1 MTLWWSTLCV
11 AAPLLAAVVVF
22 LRPKWATGI
31 ALVAVSLVLVGALGL
46 ASILH
51 ASGPQLIAI
60 GGWSAPLGIAWRIDG
75 LTVTML
81 LMAGVVGWPVTVYA
95 HGYFAGASAAAG
107 RFFWPLWMLLLTALC
122 ALFLSNDLFNWYVTL
137 ELLSLSAVA
146 MVTLTGK
153 KPALDAAQRYLF
165 TGLLGSL
172 LYLMGVALIY
182 NAYGVLDT
190 DLLRGVAEPTLAVW
204 VALGLM
210 TTGLLMKSAIF
221 PLHFWLPAAH
231 GSAPAPVS
239 AILSALVVKGAF
251 FILVRLWFDIVPAA
265 PPEAVTLL
273 LGGLGAGAIIWGSVQ
288 AIRAT
293 RLKMLVAYS
302 TVAQLGYLALFFPLS
317 EAGEWG
323 DAAFTG
329 LVYFMF
335 AHACAKGAMFLAA
348 GNLQRAAGHDELATL
363 APTAQAL
370 PISMFAFAIGG
381 VSIMGLPPSGG
392 FIAKWTLLNAAIGS
406 GSWLWAVVMIVGG
419 LLSAVYI
426 FRVLALSFAEGEAVL
441 EQEPRPASVATSSE
455 WASLLLASIAL
466 LLGLNALPM
475 LDLLSI
481 GLPGTVL

>member
-11 AAPLLAAVVVF
+11 AAPLLAAVLLF
-22 LRPKWATGI
+22 LRPARGMAI
-31 ALVAVSLVLVGALGL
+31 ALVAVTLVLVGALGL
-46 ASILH
+46 ASVLH
-51 ASGPQLIAI
+51 ASGPQAIAI
-60 GGWSAPLGIAWRIDG
+60 GGWEAPLGIGWRIDG

-81 LMAGVVGWPVTVYA
+81 LMAALVGWPVTVYA
-95 HGYFAGASAAAG
+95 HGYFAGTATAG
-107 RFFWPLWMLLLTALC
+107 HYFWPLWMLLLSALC

-137 ELLSLSAVA
+137 ELLGLSAVA
-146 MVTLTGK
+146 LVTLSGK

-165 TGLLGSL
+165 TGLVGSL
-172 LYLMGVALIY
+172 LYLLGVALIY
-182 NAYGVLDT
+182 RAYGVLDT
-190 DLLRGVAEPTLAVW
+190 GLLRPVVEPSLTVW

-210 TTGLLMKSAIF
+210 SVGLLMKSAVF

-251 FILVRLWFDIVPAA
+251 YILVRLWLDLVP
-265 PPEAVTLL
+265 
-273 LGGLGAGAIIWGSVQ
+273 GGLPDVVAVLPGAMGAGAIIWGSVQ

-323 DAAFTG
+323 DAALTG
-329 LVYFMF
+329 LVYFML

-348 GNLQRAAGHDELATL
+348 GNLQRAAGHDDLAGL
-363 APTAQAL
+363 APSAQAL
-370 PISMFAFAIGG
+370 PVSMFAFAIGG

-406 GSWLWAVVMIVGG
+406 GGWIWVIILVAGG
-419 LLSAVYI
+419 LLSACYI
-426 FRVLALSFAEGEAVL
+426 FRVLALSFTQDDSGF
-441 EQEPRPASVATSSE
+441 EQPPGTAGVAKSSE

-466 LLGLNALPM
+466 LLGLNALPI

-481 GLPGTVL
+481 GLPEVRL

>member
-11 AAPLLAAVVVF
+11 AAPLLASVLLF
-22 LRPKWATGI
+22 LRPKRTAGI
-31 ALVAVSLVLVGALGL
+31 ALVAVTLVLIGALGL
-46 ASILH
+46 AVVLH
-51 ASGPQLIAI
+51 DSGPQFIAI
-60 GGWSAPLGIAWRIDG
+60 GGWGAPLGIGWRIDG

-81 LMAGVVGWPVTVYA
+81 LMAGIVGWPVTIYA
-95 HGYFAGASAAAG
+95 LDYFGGAAG
-107 RFFWPLWMLLLTALC
+107 GRHFWPLWMLLLTALC

-137 ELLSLSAVA
+137 ELLGLSAVA
-146 MVTLTGK
+146 LVTLSGK
-153 KPALDAAQRYLF
+153 QAALDAAQRYLY
-165 TGLLGSL
+165 TGLVGSHFYL
-172 LYLMGVALIY
+172 LGVALIY
-182 NAYGVLDT
+182 NAYGVLD
-190 DLLRGVAEPTLAVW
+190 LAVLREVTEPTLAVW

-210 TTGLLMKSAIF
+210 AVGLLVKSALF

-251 FILVRLWFDIVPAA
+251 YILLRLWFDLVPATL
-265 PPEAVTLL
+265 PDAVSLI
-273 LGGLGAGAIIWGSVQ
+273 LGGLGAGAIIWGSLQ

-317 EAGEWG
+317 ESGQWG
-323 DAAFTG
+323 DAALTG

-335 AHACAKGAMFLAA
+335 AHGCAKGAMFLAA
-348 GNLQRAAGHDELATL
+348 GNLQRAAGHDDLVSL

-370 PISMFAFAIGG
+370 PVSMFAFAIGG

-392 FIAKWTLLNAAIGS
+392 FIAKWSLLNAAIGS
-406 GSWLWAVVMIVGG
+406 GGWIWVVVMIAGG
-419 LLSAVYI
+419 LLSAGYI
-426 FRVLALSFAEGEAVL
+426 FRVLSLSFSESGD
-441 EQEPRPASVATSSE
+441 EPEPGPELVPVAKSSE

-481 GLPGTVL
+481 GLPRAG

>member
-11 AAPLLAAVVVF
+11 AAPLLAAVVLV
-22 LRPKWATGI
+22 LRPKWPAVI
-31 ALVAVSLVLVGALGL
+31 ALVAVSLVLTGALGL
-46 ASILH
+46 ASVLH
-51 ASGPQLIAI
+51 ASGPRLIEI
-60 GGWSAPLGIAWRIDG
+60 GGWGAPLGIAWRIDG
-75 LTVTML
+75 LTVTLL
-81 LMAGVVGWPVTVYA
+81 LMAGIVGWPVTIYA
-95 HGYFAGASAAAG
+95 RGYFGDAPAG
-107 RFFWPLWMLLLTALC
+107 RHFWPLWMLLLTALC

-146 MVTLTGK
+146 LVTLSGK
-153 KPALDAAQRYLF
+153 KAALDAAQRYLF
-165 TGLLGSL
+165 TGLFGSL

-182 NAYGVLDT
+182 KAYGVLDLT
-190 DLLRGVAEPTLAVW
+190 LLRELTQPTLEVW

-210 TTGLLMKSAIF
+210 AAGLLVKSALF

-251 FILVRLWFDIVPAA
+251 YILLRLWFDLVPAA
-265 PPEAVTLL
+265 MPDAVSLI
-273 LGGLGAGAIIWGSVQ
+273 LGGLGAGAIIWGSLQ
-288 AIRAT
+288 AFRAT

-317 EAGEWG
+317 EAGVWG
-323 DAAFTG
+323 DTALTG
-329 LVYFMF
+329 LVYFIF

-348 GNLQRAAGHDELATL
+348 GNLQRAAGHDELASL
-363 APTAQAL
+363 APVARAL
-370 PISMFAFAIGG
+370 PVSMFAFAIGG

-406 GSWLWAVVMIVGG
+406 GGWVWVVVMVVGG
-419 LLSAVYI
+419 LLSAAYI
-426 FRVLALSFAEGEAVL
+426 FRVLALSFAEPGVEAVL
-441 EQEPRPASVATSSE
+441 EGPRVAKSSE

-475 LDLLSI
+475 LDLLNI
-481 GLPGTVL
+481 GLPQVPL